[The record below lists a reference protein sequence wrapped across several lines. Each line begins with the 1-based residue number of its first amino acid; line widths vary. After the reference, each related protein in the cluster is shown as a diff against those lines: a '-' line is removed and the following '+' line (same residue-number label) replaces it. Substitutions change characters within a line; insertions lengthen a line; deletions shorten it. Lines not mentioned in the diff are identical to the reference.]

1 VLRQAY
7 RNEIPDGYLGLP
19 AQHSGNVE
27 SAMADRLLRDFV
39 LDHGGIS
46 HALSTHLL
54 GRHREGR
61 PGLRDPTASF
71 WAEGRARSSE
81 IR

>member
-1 VLRQAY
+1 
-7 RNEIPDGYLGLP
+7 
-19 AQHSGNVE
+19 
-27 SAMADRLLRDFV
+27 MADRLLRDFV

-71 WAEGRARSSE
+71 WAGMTLAVPGATGFVALAHRAVKHESE
-81 IR
+81 SP